1 MATEKVAYELSL
13 RDLMTK
19 GLNDINTKLGS
30 MEKKLTDT
38 ERAAKQTSASM
49 SQAFAK
55 TQNSAGSL
63 QRSFASLKT
72 GVVALLGT
80 GIIALGAETITAAA
94 KMESMNNAIVFASGS
109 AQEGAKNLA
118 FLKGVTQ
125 KMPIDLD
132 AAQQGFKT
140 FSGAVMGSSLQ
151 GDKARHIFTSVSKAA
166 SVMGLSADETK
177 GIFLALGQMVSK
189 GTVQAEELKGQL
201 GERLPGAFQLAAKS
215 MGITTAALGDYMKA
229 GMITAEDLLPRLA
242 NELDKTYS
250 KGMGDANN
258 SINAQIVRLGN
269 LKHEMVEGSIP
280 AVKGLTKAFTDSV
293 FLIKANWEPMG
304 DYFGGIFNQY
314 KDLGSS
320 LGQAFGWTSD
330 KGDGILFFFKSL
342 ATVISTT
349 TVPMQLIVAAL
360 LTSVDAITSLSNLN
374 FDGFKERFNKRI
386 TNPFKTIDNIWS
398 DDTQGETNKSGT
410 TTGDSFASGLGI
422 AKKPEYHQFGT
433 NFMDTWNPEFALKK
447 KKGLKD
453 ASESVSG
460 GVPKVVNINIEAL
473 NKDVKITV
481 GSGSSFQ
488 KDMASFMEDLEKA
501 LLTVVNDVNIVSD
514 AR

>member
-304 DYFGGIFNQY
+304 DYFGGIREMVFF
-314 KDLGSS
+314 SS
-320 LGQAFGWTSD
+320 L
-330 KGDGILFFFKSL
+330 
-342 ATVISTT
+342 
-349 TVPMQLIVAAL
+349 
-360 LTSVDAITSLSNLN
+360 N
-374 FDGFKERFNKRI
+374 
-386 TNPFKTIDNIWS
+386 
-398 DDTQGETNKSGT
+398 
-410 TTGDSFASGLGI
+410 
-422 AKKPEYHQFGT
+422 H
-433 NFMDTWNPEFALKK
+433 
-447 KKGLKD
+447 
-453 ASESVSG
+453 
-460 GVPKVVNINIEAL
+460 
-473 NKDVKITV
+473 
-481 GSGSSFQ
+481 
-488 KDMASFMEDLEKA
+488 
-501 LLTVVNDVNIVSD
+501 
-514 AR
+514 